1 VVNRRLE
8 EELEA
13 EFPQILNWIIEGCL
27 RWQQTGLP
35 RLQGDDVERRP
46 ATAELRAHCRPAAFA
61 EAVNP
66 LAGRLL
72 TGSFQAINMRAAVAK
87 QPDDLQ
93 LPTRHQP
100 FPAAVAV
107 A

>member
-1 VVNRRLE
+1 
-8 EELEA
+8 
-13 EFPQILNWIIEGCL
+13 
-27 RWQQTGLP
+27 
-35 RLQGDDVERRP
+35 
-46 ATAELRAHCRPAAFA
+46 
-61 EAVNP
+61 
-66 LAGRLL
+66 LL